1 MLSTSLRGL
10 HAGRYL
16 PDPAPPEQLDLDS
29 LLVLSASQSG
39 SLLEEEQG
47 VGVSAGRWWRL
58 LVEEAISERMAVGK
72 EEEEEEDRGRL
83 WMMLLMVSL
92 KSLRRLV
99 EEEEEEDVGR

>member
-1 MLSTSLRGL
+1 MLSMFSTSLRGL
-10 HAGRYL
+10 HAGRHL
-16 PDPAPPEQLDLDS
+16 PEQLDLDS

-39 SLLEEEQG
+39 SLLEEQG
-47 VGVSAGRWWRL
+47 VGAGRWWRL
-58 LVEEAISERMAVGK
+58 LVEEAISERMAVGT

-99 EEEEEEDVGR
+99 EEEEEVRR